1 MIDFAEINRAAF
13 AGLAM
18 EEMAGNIVQHGF
30 TKDKRKHEINVR
42 VVHKDGGILLRLRDD
57 CVSFDP
63 LERMKAVDEGDPYR
77 NVGIRLVNG
86 IARDVQYQNLLGTN
100 VLTIRT

>member
-1 MIDFAEINRAAF
+1 MNERTVCTGCPF
-13 AGLAM
+13 
-18 EEMAGNIVQHGF
+18 
-30 TKDKRKHEINVR
+30 
-42 VVHKDGGILLRLRDD
+42 
-57 CVSFDP
+57 SFDP
-63 LERMKAVDEGDPYR
+63 LERMKAVDEGAPYR